1 MNVKKDKAKTQK
13 GRIEKQGETARQ
25 KRGYE
30 KERKR
35 RENGIREIEKDRRRA
50 RERNEMHL
58 VLEVGR
64 KKGKSRRQG
73 NGKEE
78 QEETKSRIQMKA
90 RTYINW
96 FTMILSAS
104 QPTRTVQDCDV
115 FVIVQDDV
123 ASYRIRKDFFS
134 NIL

>member
-58 VLEVGR
+58 VLEVGEKEREIEEAGER
-64 KKGKSRRQG
+64 KRRTRRDKESHSDEGKNIHQLVYNDSLR
-73 NGKEE
+73 EP
-78 QEETKSRIQMKA
+78 A
-90 RTYINW
+90 
-96 FTMILSAS
+96 
-104 QPTRTVQDCDV
+104 D
-115 FVIVQDDV
+115 
-123 ASYRIRKDFFS
+123 KDS
-134 NIL
+134 PRLRCLCYCAG